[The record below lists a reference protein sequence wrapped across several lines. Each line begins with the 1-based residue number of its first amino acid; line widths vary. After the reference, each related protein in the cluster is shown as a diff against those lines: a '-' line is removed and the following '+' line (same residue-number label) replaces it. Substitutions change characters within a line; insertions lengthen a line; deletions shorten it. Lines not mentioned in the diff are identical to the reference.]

1 MYNFKPRVEPWTG
14 DRRRAFF
21 GWDGS
26 YNYGRQALGIK
37 QAGEPIRAEPIRA
50 EPISAT
56 VPELNHVP
64 EYSRQDEATAREH
77 LKTFN
82 LYTGGRQNLELIKE
96 TARAIARGEDAQ
108 AIDFKSLQ
116 SRDKPI
122 SEALEDERTACMYQ
136 DGIW

>member
-1 MYNFKPRVEPWTG
+1 MSYQYAPHRWTG
-14 DRRRAFF
+14 ATRRAFF

-26 YNYGRQALGIK
+26 YNYGHQALEIK
-37 QAGEPIRAEPIRA
+37 QAGEPIRA

-64 EYSRQDEATAREH
+64 AYSKQDEATAREH
-77 LKTFN
+77 LKTFK

-136 DGIW
+136 DGVW